1 MTSNSTTTST
11 PNGTS
16 TPGSPRVL
24 TVEQMA
30 ALKYPPPTG
39 NDVEILLGSL
49 ERMRRTFIWKASGV
63 PDEQSRTA
71 TVGTSTLTLSGL
83 MKHLSY
89 CEYQCFMGRFLY
101 VQPPGP
107 PDSSAHEDWFFTPSP
122 DETPEVLL
130 ALWQQAT
137 QKSREI
143 VAEALAGEQGLDT
156 MGKMKWSD
164 GRSQTLRAIIT
175 DLIEEYGRH
184 TGHADLIR
192 ESIDGVVGEDPPD

>member
-1 MTSNSTTTST
+1 MTTDSSTTSR
-11 PNGTS
+11 PS
-16 TPGSPRVL
+16 SAL
-24 TVEQMA
+24 TAEQIA
-30 ALKYPPPTG
+30 ALTYPPPAG

-63 PDEQSRTA
+63 PDEESRTA

-83 MKHLSY
+83 MKHLTY
-89 CEYQCFMGRFLY
+89 CEYQCFMGRFLF

-107 PDSSAHEDWFFTPSP
+107 PDSAAHEDWYFTPAP

-130 ALWQQAT
+130 EGWQRAIR
-137 QKSREI
+137 KSREI
-143 VAEALAGEQGLDT
+143 VAEALAGESGLDT
-156 MGKMKWSD
+156 MGKMVWAD

-192 ESIDGVVGEDPPD
+192 ESIDGLVGEDPPD

>member
-1 MTSNSTTTST
+1 MSTNSTKS
-11 PNGTS
+11 S
-16 TPGSPRVL
+16 ASRAL
-24 TVEQMA
+24 TAEQMA
-30 ALKYPPPTG
+30 ELKYPPPAG
-39 NDVEILLGSL
+39 NDVEILIGSL

-63 PDEQSRTA
+63 PDEQSRTV
-71 TVGTSTLTLSGL
+71 TVGSSTLTLSGL
-83 MKHLSY
+83 MKHLTY

-107 PDSSAHEDWFFTPSP
+107 PDSAAHEDWYFTPGP
-122 DETPEVLL
+122 EETPEALL
-130 ALWQQAT
+130 AGWQRAVG
-137 QKSREI
+137 KARKIIAS
-143 VAEALAGEQGLDT
+143 ALAEEQGLDT
-156 MGKMKWSD
+156 MGAMTWPD

>member
-1 MTSNSTTTST
+1 MTTNSTTLSA
-11 PNGTS
+11 
-16 TPGSPRVL
+16 
-24 TVEQMA
+24 EQIA
-30 ALKYPPPTG
+30 ALKYPPPAGT
-39 NDVEILLGSL
+39 DVEILLGSL
-49 ERMRRTFIWKASGV
+49 ERMRRTFSWKASGV
-63 PDEQSRTA
+63 PDEQSRTV

-83 MKHLSY
+83 MKHLTY

-107 PDSSAHEDWFFTPSP
+107 PDSAAHEDWYFTPSA

-130 ALWQQAT
+130 AGWQLAT

-143 VAEALAGEQGLDT
+143 VAEALAGESGLDT
-156 MGKMKWSD
+156 MGKLIWPD

>member
-1 MTSNSTTTST
+1 MTTNTI
-11 PNGTS
+11 
-16 TPGSPRVL
+16 L
-24 TVEQMA
+24 TAEQIA
-30 ALKYPPPTG
+30 ELKYPPPAG

-71 TVGTSTLTLSGL
+71 TVGASTLTLSGL
-83 MKHLSY
+83 MKHLTY
-89 CEYQCFMGRFLY
+89 CEYDCFMGRFLH
-101 VQPPGP
+101 VPPPAP
-107 PDSSAHEDWFFTPSP
+107 PDSRPHEEWSFRPTSE
-122 DETPEVLL
+122 ETPDVLL
-130 ALWQQAT
+130 AGWQQAT

-143 VAEALAGEQGLDT
+143 VAEALSGEQGLDT
-156 MGKMKWSD
+156 MGGLVWPD